1 MLKWFALLI
10 ATGAALIS
18 VATLSFATPYWTA
31 QDHQRL
37 QGQIIKSP
45 DAQKISEIASSRTGA
60 AELDEY
66 ALLFEYVQICDF
78 LTVMQE
84 PNPLSPDYG
93 GMHEGE
99 TPDLWAIIET
109 DNTQEA
115 IRVWSEYAD
124 LSGDLETYR
133 GNIEAA
139 WVYTMNY
146 PAYNEEGAESDYYRV
161 HNCGWALVAEGKYR
175 EVYGDTGYLWYAD
188 SCAGYIQTHRLSYT
202 GSPGFYDNVHP
213 LVEGWGAGTLYGYG
227 IEQSDSVAVV
237 SALDIGSDV
246 QAWIEASPNRLNSNE
261 VWALCG
267 GTALWGVCRSVFAA
281 DTAAGQAWLPQ
292 YLPYMDTYASFG
304 EWNNSWNVWYAHA
317 YHASAAVLQ
326 NPLYANYAYILV
338 DTLLDSDTDNDGGI
352 VATSTNPPTMDQ
364 SWVSCYLDFMGLE
377 PLILQSPALDAA
389 AFGFAAPDSTFPV
402 AQGESYDVAVIVV
415 NSGTQS
421 FGSVNISIS
430 GDFTAQ
436 ASTVLDFADVDT
448 VFMGLWTPSQIG
460 IAQLTMILSPGGQNA
475 QNDTARAQY
484 SVLGRGTIQGTV
496 ADQSSGDPLSAQLTF
511 YRDGFPPEEP
521 LYQTTTDST
530 TGEYQLLV
538 MEGNYRIVADPQ
550 IPYTDRE
557 LTDVEVVAGGIST
570 ADFNLLPAPVL
581 LVDDDGGALYE
592 NYIAEPLAQANYDAY
607 YWNTQDLGAPLDE
620 LNLFQALVWF
630 TGNELDSALTVA
642 ERGALA
648 SFLDSGCSLFLT
660 GQNIAQGLAGNLFLE
675 QYLGCS
681 FVTGQTVQPQANG
694 VPGDPVT
701 EGLSLLLVGATG
713 AGNQTSKDVISP
725 AGAGLE
731 AMTYSGTTP
740 TTAAVRVENP
750 YKLVFL
756 AFGLE
761 GASGLGETATR
772 RQFLESVMLWFQIPT
787 GVDEGA
793 PPRDLPSRFELS
805 SIYPNPF
812 NAGVRLQISLQK
824 PSRIEISAYNM
835 LGQKVMDLPTRFLS
849 AGIHSISAEIPLNL
863 SSGMYVFR
871 LDAAQAHSATRGLLL
886 R

>member
-1 MLKWFALLI
+1 MFKWFSLLLSAGIALHLL
-10 ATGAALIS
+10 APLP
-18 VATLSFATPYWTA
+18 FATPYWTA
-31 QDHQRL
+31 QDYQRY
-37 QGQIIKSP
+37 QGRIIKSP
-45 DAQKISEIASSRTGA
+45 DTPTISGIASGRPGT

-84 PNPLSPDYG
+84 QNPLSPDYG

-99 TPDLWAIIET
+99 TPDLWAIVET

-139 WVYTMNY
+139 WVYTLNY
-146 PAYNEEGAESDYYRV
+146 PAYNEEGTESDYYRV

-175 EVYGDTGYLWYAD
+175 EVYSDTSFLWYAD

-227 IEQSDSVAVV
+227 IERSDSTALAG
-237 SALDIGSDV
+237 ALDIGSDV
-246 QAWIEASPNRLNSNE
+246 QSWIEASPNRLNSNE

-267 GTALWGVCRSVFAA
+267 GTALWGICRSVFAA

-317 YHASAAVLQ
+317 YHASAAITQ
-326 NPLYANYAYILV
+326 NPLYTSYAYFLV

-389 AFGFAAPDSTFPV
+389 AFGFITPDSMYPV
-402 AQGESYDVAVIVV
+402 AQGESYEVAVVVV
-415 NSGTQS
+415 NSGTQA
-421 FGSVNISIS
+421 FGNVNITIS
-430 GDFTAQ
+430 GAFTAQ

-448 VFMGLWTPSQIG
+448 VFMGSWTPSQIG
-460 IAQLTMILSPGGQNA
+460 TAQLTMFLSPGGQNA
-475 QNDTARAQY
+475 ENDTARATY
-484 SVLGRGTIQGTV
+484 AVLGRGTILGTV
-496 ADQSSGDPLSAQLTF
+496 ADQSSGDPLGAQLAF
-511 YRDGFPPEEP
+511 YREGFPPDEP
-521 LYQTTTDST
+521 LYLTMTDT
-530 TGEYQLLV
+530 ITGEYQVLV
-538 MEGNYRIVADPQ
+538 MEGIYSIAADPQ

-557 LTDVEVVAGGIST
+557 LTEIEVIAGATAT
-570 ADFNLLPAPVL
+570 ADFNLLAAPVL
-581 LVDDDGGALYE
+581 LVDDDGGAPYE
-592 NYIAEPLAQANYDAY
+592 NYIAVPLAQANFDAY
-607 YWNTQDLGAPLDE
+607 YWNTHDLGAPLDE

-630 TGNELDSALTVA
+630 TGNEIDSALTEA

-648 SFLDSGCSLFLT
+648 DFLDGGGSLFLT
-660 GQNIAQGLAGNLFLE
+660 GQNIAQGLEGDLFLE
-675 QYLGCS
+675 QYLGSS
-681 FVTGQTVQPQANG
+681 FVAPQTVQAQANG
-694 VPGDPVT
+694 VTGDPVT
-701 EGLSLLLVGATG
+701 EGLSLLMAGATG
-713 AGNQTSKDVISP
+713 AGNQISKDIISP
-725 AGAGLE
+725 AGAGIE
-731 AMTYSGTTP
+731 AMTYAGTTP
-740 TTAAVRVENP
+740 TTAAVRIDNP

-761 GASGLGETATR
+761 GASGLGGTATR
-772 RQFLESVMLWFQIPT
+772 QQFLEAVMEWFQIPT
-787 GVDEGA
+787 GVEEGG
-793 PPRDLPSRFELS
+793 PHDLPSMFELS
-805 SIYPNPF
+805 SVYPNPF
-812 NAGVRLQISLQK
+812 NAGARLQISLSK
-824 PSRIEISAYNM
+824 PSRVEISIYNI
-835 LGQKVMDLPTRFLS
+835 LGQKVVELPARFMGE
-849 AGIHSISAEIPLNL
+849 GIHYLSAEIPPNL

-871 LDAAQAHSATRGLLL
+871 LDAAPAHGAVRGILL

>member
-1 MLKWFALLI
+1 MLQWFSLLI
-10 ATGAALIS
+10 AAGIALILCAS
-18 VATLSFATPYWTA
+18 LSIATPYWTA
-31 QDHQRL
+31 QDYQKL
-37 QGQIIKSP
+37 QGAIIKAP
-45 DAQKISEIASSRTGA
+45 GAPTISGMASGRPGI

-84 PNPLSPDYG
+84 SNPISPDYG

-99 TPDLWAIIET
+99 TPDLWAIVET

-139 WVYTMNY
+139 WIYTMNY
-146 PAYNEEGAESDYYRV
+146 PAYNEEGTESDYYRV
-161 HNCGWALVAEGKYR
+161 HNCGWALVAESKYR
-175 EVYGDTGYLWYAD
+175 EVYGDTSFLWYAD
-188 SCAGYIQTHRLSYT
+188 SCAEYIQAHRLNYT

-213 LVEGWGAGTLYGYG
+213 LVEGWGAGTLFGYG
-227 IEQSDSVAVV
+227 TEQSDSIAVV
-237 SALDIGSDV
+237 AALDIGSDV

-267 GTALWGVCRSVFAA
+267 GTALWGVCRSAFAA

-317 YHASAAVLQ
+317 YHASAAVTQ
-326 NPLYANYAYILV
+326 NPFYTNYAFVLV

-352 VATSTNPPTMDQ
+352 VATSSNPPTMDQ

-389 AFGFAAPDSTFPV
+389 AFGFAAPDSTYPV

-448 VFMGLWTPSQIG
+448 VFIGSWIPSQIG
-460 IAQLTMILSPGGQNA
+460 TVQLTMSLSPGGQNA
-475 QNDTARAQY
+475 QNDTARVFY
-484 SVLGRGTIQGTV
+484 TVLGRGTIQGTIS
-496 ADQSSGDPLSAQLTF
+496 DQGSGDPLSAELAF
-511 YRDGFPPEEP
+511 YRDGFPPAEP
-521 LYQTTTDST
+521 LYLTATDT
-530 TGEYQLLV
+530 ATGEYLVLV
-538 MEGNYRIVADPQ
+538 MEGNYRIVVDPQ

-557 LTDVEVVAGGIST
+557 LVGIDVIAGGTTT
-570 ADFNLLPAPVL
+570 ADFELIPAVL
-581 LVDDDGGALYE
+581 GLVDDDGGASYE
-592 NYIAEPLAQANYDAY
+592 VYFAEPLETAGYDAY
-607 YWNTQDLGAPLDE
+607 RWDVHQLGSPIGE
-620 LNLFQALVWF
+620 LALFDALVWF
-630 TGNELDSALTVA
+630 TGNETDSVLNGA
-642 ERGALA
+642 EEEALA
-648 SFLDSGCSLFLT
+648 DFLDSGGALLLT
-660 GQNIAQGLAGNLFLE
+660 GQNIAQSLSTDPFLD

-681 FVTGQTVQPQANG
+681 FVAPVTTQPMANG
-694 VPGDPVT
+694 VAADPVT
-701 EGLSLLLVGATG
+701 AGLTLILTGAGG
-713 AGNQTSKDVISP
+713 AGNQTSKDIIDAAAS
-725 AGAGLE
+725 GLE
-731 AMTYSGTTP
+731 AMTYSGAVP
-740 TTAAVRVENP
+740 TTAAVRIENP
-750 YKLVFL
+750 YKMVFL

-761 GASGLGETATR
+761 GASGLGGSASR
-772 RQFLESVMLWFQIPT
+772 QQFLQSVMEWFQIPT
-787 GVDEGA
+787 SVKPGLEA
-793 PPRDLPSRFELS
+793 SLPIRHELAS
-805 SIYPNPF
+805 VYPNPF
-812 NAGVRLQISLQK
+812 NSGARLQISLQH
-824 PSRIEISAYNM
+824 PSRIEISLYNM
-835 LGQKVMDLPTRFLS
+835 LGQKVIELPTKFLGE
-849 AGIHSISAEIPLNL
+849 GIHFISAEIPPNL

-871 LDAAQAHSATRGLLL
+871 LHAAQAHGTVRGLLL